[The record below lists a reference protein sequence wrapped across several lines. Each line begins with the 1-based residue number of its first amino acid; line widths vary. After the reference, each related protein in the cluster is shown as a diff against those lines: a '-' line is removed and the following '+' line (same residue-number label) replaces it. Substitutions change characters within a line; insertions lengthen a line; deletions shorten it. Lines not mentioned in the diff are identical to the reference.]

1 MMKTPSPLRIVGI
14 GGGTGLPVL
23 LAGLSGCPGVNISG
37 IVSVADN
44 GGSSG
49 RLRDDFNMP
58 AVGDLRNCLVAL
70 SGSDSALASLF
81 QHRFSQGGL
90 EGHALGNLIVTA
102 LYQQTGSLVRA
113 IEVASRM
120 LCLEG
125 RAIAS
130 TEVSATLCAALR
142 DGTIVRGESEIAQTA
157 GAIDRVWLEPDS
169 PPPSPGVLEAI
180 RSADAIVLAPG
191 SLYTSLLPNLLVD
204 GVVSAIQ
211 RSNAVRILVCNIATQ
226 PGETDGFSA
235 SDHLREVRSYLDG
248 ALIHYCVV
256 NSETPDRCLKTG
268 SQFVRQDLAEVA
280 ALGAIPVS
288 GKLLSEEA
296 LEARHSADKLGRR
309 VLSIAREWIGSAAN
323 ESVVTPMKE
332 QRIYPIQAAA

>member
-1 MMKTPSPLRIVGI
+1 MDTLRIVGI
-14 GGGTGLPVL
+14 GGGTGLPTL
-23 LAGLSGCPGVNISG
+23 LSGLAGRPGVNISG

-49 RLRDDFNMP
+49 RLRDDFSMP

-70 SGSDSALASLF
+70 SGKDSALAGVF
-81 QHRFSQGGL
+81 QHRFSQGDL

-113 IEVASRM
+113 IELASRM

-130 TEVSATLCAALR
+130 TEVSATLCAALH
-142 DGTIVRGESEIAQTA
+142 DGRIVRGESQITEAAASINR
-157 GAIDRVWLEPDS
+157 IWLEPES
-169 PPPSPGVLEAI
+169 PPAGWGVIEAI
-180 RSADAIVLAPG
+180 RSADAIVMAPG

-211 RSNAVRILVCNIATQ
+211 RSNAVRILVCNITTQ

-235 SDHLREVRSYLDG
+235 SDHLREVRRYLDG
-248 ALIHYCVV
+248 AEIHYCVM
-256 NSETPDRCLKTG
+256 NSEMPKHCLKAGT
-268 SQFVRQDLAEVA
+268 QFVRQDPDDVA
-280 ALGAIPVS
+280 SLGAIPIS
-288 GKLLSEEA
+288 TKLLNLEEG
-296 LEARHSADKLGRR
+296 LQGRHCPDKLGRR
-309 VLSIAREWIGSAAN
+309 VLSIARAWVGEAVN
-323 ESVVTPMKE
+323 ESIATSMKD
-332 QRIYPIQAAA
+332 QRICPIPAAA